1 MPLGKAVPRLLMALA
16 GLVAAACSSAPAP
29 EPVIAP
35 VAAPIPPPTLAENDL
50 GGGSTA
56 RIPREVLV
64 GAVDM
69 VIQRVEQ
76 NVSRAEVAA
85 AIAPM
90 IAIAPVCLRWPTLW
104 IEQARR
110 GTFVV
115 RYDLMARDWGQPAA
129 AGAEARMEEFV
140 AMGFL
145 QRQNGANAQVVT
157 YVVTQAGEPYLSG
170 ALEPGRRPSFCAPAE
185 RRLVAIEAMEW
196 GQYPCGT
203 LHVRFT
209 HEGDALPAWV
219 RADATRAR
227 LEQGW
232 PQAGTPVNGE
242 VSLSR
247 QWFRRQNLPPGA
259 ENGRLTSACYDARRQ
274 EIIGD
279 DLNLSL
285 RVID

>member
-16 GLVAAACSSAPAP
+16 GLAAVACASAP
-29 EPVIAP
+29 EPAPAP
-35 VAAPIPPPTLAENDL
+35 VAAFTPPPIAENDL
-50 GGGSTA
+50 GGSTA
-56 RIPREVLV
+56 RIPREIQL

-76 NVSRAEVAA
+76 NVSRAEVIA

-90 IAIAPVCLRWPTLW
+90 IANAPVCLRWPTLW

-110 GTFVV
+110 GAFVV

-129 AGAEARMEEFV
+129 ASAEARMDEFV

-145 QRQNGANAQVVT
+145 QRQ
-157 YVVTQAGEPYLSG
+157 SG
-170 ALEPGRRPSFCAPAE
+170 ASPQIVNYVLTEAGLAYVNGMIEPGRRPSFCAPAE

-209 HEGDALPAWV
+209 HEGDAMPSWV

-227 LEQGW
+227 LEQVW
-232 PQAGTPVNGE
+232 PQAGAPVNGE

-247 QWFRRQNLPPGA
+247 QWFRRQNLPSGA
-259 ENGRLTSACYDARRQ
+259 QNGSLRSACYDARRQ
-274 EIIGD
+274 EITGD

>member
-1 MPLGKAVPRLLMALA
+1 MPLGKAVPRPFVALA
-16 GLVAAACSSAPAP
+16 ILVAAACSSTPPPESYVAPAAAPAP
-29 EPVIAP
+29 QTFAEPDINEP
-35 VAAPIPPPTLAENDL
+35 
-50 GGGSTA
+50 TA
-56 RIPREVLV
+56 RMPREVLV

-85 AIAPM
+85 ALGPM
-90 IAIAPVCLRWPTLW
+90 IANAPVCLRWPALW
-104 IEQARR
+104 IEQTRR
-110 GTFVV
+110 TTFLV

-129 AGAEARMEEFV
+129 SAAEARMEEFV

-145 QRQNGANAQVVT
+145 QRLPGDNPQVAN
-157 YVVTQAGEPYLSG
+157 YVVTETGESYLSG
-170 ALEPGRRPSFCAPAE
+170 TIEAGRRPSFCAPAE

-209 HEGDALPAWV
+209 HEGDAMPSWV
-219 RADATRAR
+219 RADAMRAR
-227 LEQGW
+227 LEQVW
-232 PQAGTPVNGE
+232 PQAGAPVSGE

-259 ENGRLTSACYDARRQ
+259 ENGGLRSACYDARRQ
-274 EIIGD
+274 EITGS

-285 RVID
+285 RLID